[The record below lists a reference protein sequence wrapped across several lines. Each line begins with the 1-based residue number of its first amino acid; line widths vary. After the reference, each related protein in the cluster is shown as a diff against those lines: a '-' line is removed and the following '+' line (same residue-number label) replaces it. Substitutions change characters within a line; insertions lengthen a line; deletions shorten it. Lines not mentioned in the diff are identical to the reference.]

1 MENME
6 NMKNVKQQKELKQN
20 QMKIRINKTDE
31 ETFNIL
37 KLKAYTQAYKHIYC
51 YLDCFLT
58 VHFQEQ
64 EINDVSLD
72 DFLSADL
79 SMDVIQ
85 QIYNLKAEN
94 YLPLEIVEIGKDKL
108 GEYILVNLK
117 IPYEELKV
125 NRLKFRDAYFYDFI
139 KEWENEN
146 HKKIPNVCKLYR
158 KDQNKELTIEFPL
171 AVRKN
176 IHIKQII
183 TLDKNIKGRILNNEV
198 VEGKVIRIEDNVFEI
213 QF

>member
-1 MENME
+1 ME
-6 NMKNVKQQKELKQN
+6 NMKNIKQQNQKELKQN
-20 QMKIRINKTDE
+20 QMKIRINKVDE

-58 VHFQEQ
+58 VRFQEQ

-94 YLPLEIVEIGKDKL
+94 
-108 GEYILVNLK
+108 
-117 IPYEELKV
+117 
-125 NRLKFRDAYFYDFI
+125 
-139 KEWENEN
+139 
-146 HKKIPNVCKLYR
+146 
-158 KDQNKELTIEFPL
+158 
-171 AVRKN
+171 
-176 IHIKQII
+176 
-183 TLDKNIKGRILNNEV
+183 
-198 VEGKVIRIEDNVFEI
+198 
-213 QF
+213 

>member
-1 MENME
+1 ME
-6 NMKNVKQQKELKQN
+6 NMKNIKQQNQKELKQN
-20 QMKIRINKTDE
+20 QMKIRINKVDE

-37 KLKAYTQAYKHIYC
+37 KLKVYTQAYKHIYC

-58 VHFQEQ
+58 VRFQEQ

-94 YLPLEIVEIGKDKL
+94 YLPLEIVEIGKDEL

-146 HKKIPNVCKLYR
+146 NKKIPNVCKLYR
-158 KDQNKELTIEFPL
+158 KDQNNELTIEFPL

-176 IHIKQII
+176 IHIRQII
-183 TLDKNIKGRILNNEV
+183 TLDKTIKGRILNNEV
-198 VEGKVIRIEDNVFEI
+198 VEGEAIRIEDNVFEI